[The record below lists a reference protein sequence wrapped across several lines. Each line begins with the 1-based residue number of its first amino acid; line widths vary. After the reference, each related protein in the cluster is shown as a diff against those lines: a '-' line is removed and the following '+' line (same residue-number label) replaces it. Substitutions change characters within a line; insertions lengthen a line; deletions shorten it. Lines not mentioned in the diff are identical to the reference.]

1 MDHAEGGKVKGSA
14 QKVLVG
20 VLCAVAVFLAGCAGT
35 GSGASAKAATGAAPE
50 YVIGPGDSLKIFVW
64 HNPEVS
70 VTVPVRPDGRISIPL
85 VQDLVAGDKTPTQ
98 LAHEIEKRL
107 ARYIKNP
114 MVTVIVTGY
123 VGTFGN
129 QIRVVGQAAKA
140 QALPYRQGMTLLD
153 VMIAVG
159 GLTQYAAGNRAVVVR
174 RIGGK
179 EVKIPVKLG
188 SLLDGGDIKA
198 NIPMRPGDILIIPE
212 SWF

>member
-1 MDHAEGGKVKGSA
+1 M
-14 QKVLVG
+14 
-20 VLCAVAVFLAGCAGT
+20 LCACAVILTGCAT
-35 GSGASAKAATGAAPE
+35 TDTSAVTPAGPAPE
-50 YVIGPGDSLKIFVW
+50 YVIGPGDSLQIFVW

-70 VTVPVRPDGRISIPL
+70 ITVPVRPDGRISIPL
-85 VQDLVAGDKTPTQ
+85 VQDLVASDKTPTQ

-107 ARYIKNP
+107 SQYIKNP

-123 VGTFGN
+123 TGTYGT
-129 QIRVVGQAAKA
+129 QIRVVGQATKP

-159 GLTQYAAGNRAVVVR
+159 GLTQYAAGNRSVVVR
-174 RIGGK
+174 HVNGK
-179 EVKIPVKLG
+179 EVKIPVKLS
-188 SLLDGGDIKA
+188 SLLDSGDIQA

>member
-1 MDHAEGGKVKGSA
+1 MKDSA
-14 QKVLVG
+14 HRLVLVLLG
-20 VLCAVAVFLAGCAGT
+20 MLCGAGMLL
-35 GSGASAKAATGAAPE
+35 SGCAATGPGAGAAAAHGPAPE
-50 YVIGPGDSLKIFVW
+50 YVIGPGDNLQIFVW
-64 HNPEVS
+64 HNPQVS

-85 VQDLVAGDKTPTQ
+85 VQDLQAADKTPTQ

-107 ARYIKNP
+107 SVYIRNP

-129 QIRVVGQAAKA
+129 QIRVVGQAAKP

-174 RIGGK
+174 REGGK
-179 EVKIPVKLG
+179 EVKIPVKLS
-188 SLLDGGDIKA
+188 SLLNGGDIKD
-198 NIPMRPGDILIIPE
+198 NIAMRPGDILIIPE